1 MVMTERQG
9 AETESDKLLWKF
21 AQEAGTGLSTVLTGS
36 QRTLEGDIAA
46 LLAHN
51 EWTFKPYVWEFAPVD
66 EQLAKDR
73 LRLIAEVTEFLCDI
87 WCPDTN
93 TVREMIDIT
102 GIALDAAA
110 VVPVR
115 APLAMPEGSG

>member
-1 MVMTERQG
+1 MVMAEREG
-9 AETESDKLLWKF
+9 VETESDQLLWKF
-21 AQEAGTGLSTVLTGS
+21 VEEAGTGLSTVLIGS
-36 QRTLEGDIAA
+36 QRTLAGDIAA

-51 EWTFKPYVWEFAPVD
+51 GWTFKPYVWEFAPVD

-73 LRLIAEVTEFLCDI
+73 LRLIAEVTGFLCDI

-102 GIALDAAA
+102 GIAIDVAA

-115 APLAMPEGSG
+115 APSAMPECSG